1 MAARC
6 AVSGT
11 QKIEFSGRA
20 PPVLEGVAR
29 LCSLVL
35 PCYHWCHSDSVVNLG
50 RMARFLLTF
59 GGVLIGLFTLEMLK
73 PVQETIIQP
82 FTGLLA
88 MLSTAI
94 ILPFD
99 DSVIAQGRVL
109 RDAATGFAVSIEAGC
124 NGVEA
129 AIVLIAGI
137 MAFPARTTHK
147 LVAISAG
154 FIFVQA
160 LNIVRI
166 ISLFYLG
173 QWNYSVFEWFH
184 LYLWPV
190 LIMLDVL
197 VVFALY
203 LSWLGRH
210 AQALEEY

>member
-1 MAARC
+1 
-6 AVSGT
+6 
-11 QKIEFSGRA
+11 
-20 PPVLEGVAR
+20 
-29 LCSLVL
+29 
-35 PCYHWCHSDSVVNLG
+35 
-50 RMARFLLTF
+50 MARFLLTF
-59 GGVLIGLFTLEMLK
+59 CGVLIGLFTLEMLK

>member
-1 MAARC
+1 
-6 AVSGT
+6 
-11 QKIEFSGRA
+11 
-20 PPVLEGVAR
+20 
-29 LCSLVL
+29 
-35 PCYHWCHSDSVVNLG
+35 
-50 RMARFLLTF
+50 MARFLLTF

-173 QWNYSVFEWFH
+173 QWNYSIFEWFH